1 MQDDEEGKSFLSS
14 LISIIIA
21 IFTIGF
27 IQGISRV
34 RDD

>member
-14 LISIIIA
+14 LVSIIIA

>member
-1 MQDDEEGKSFLSS
+1 MEEDNEGKSFLSS
-14 LISIIIA
+14 LVSILIA